1 MEMSAVPQYS
11 WPTPLRVQVERVV
24 HELQA
29 QLADQL
35 IGVYLH
41 GSLAMGCFNPSR
53 SDLDLL
59 VVTHDGMPAQI
70 KRAIVELL
78 LETSQAPAPIEISFL
93 QRADLHPWRHPAPF
107 DLHYSESWRDRY
119 ARDLASGAW
128 QTWDGGQGHDPD
140 LAGHVMVTRRR
151 GICLYGE
158 AISDVFPEVPP
169 QDYVDSIRIDVGEAL
184 DAIAENP
191 VYAVLNACRTC
202 AYLREGH
209 VFSKDEGGVWALRS
223 LPAEHQG
230 VVATALALYRG
241 ERGEFTP
248 AALDTFAASMRSEL
262 QF

>member
-1 MEMSAVPQYS
+1 MTQYS
-11 WPTPLRVQVERVV
+11 WPNCPAPLRAQVERVV

-29 QLADQL
+29 QLADHL

-59 VVTHDGMPAQI
+59 VVTHDGMPAQT

-78 LETSQAPAPIEISFL
+78 LETSQAPAPIEISFSR
-93 QRADLHPWRHPAPF
+93 RADLHPWRHPAPF

-119 ARDLASGAW
+119 MRDLASGAW
-128 QTWDGGQGHDPD
+128 QTWDGGQGLDPD

-151 GICLYGE
+151 GICLYGA
-158 AISDVFPEVPP
+158 AIGDVFPEVPP
-169 QDYVDSIRIDVGEAL
+169 QDYRDSIRIDVEQAL

-202 AYLREGH
+202 AYLREGL
-209 VFSKDEGGVWALRS
+209 VFSKDEGGEWALRA
-223 LPAEHQG
+223 LPAELQG
-230 VVATALALYRG
+230 VVAVALALYRG
-241 ERGEFTP
+241 EPGEFAP
-248 AALDTFAASMRSEL
+248 AALDAFAASMRGEL
-262 QF
+262 RF